1 MQFEEPKKDSPA
13 ERTAKLKSEGPVSQ
27 EQEAG
32 THAKHENQ
40 GANVKEQRKE
50 NMREQGN
57 ERT

>member
-1 MQFEEPKKDSPA
+1 VQFEEPKKDSPA

-32 THAKHENQ
+32 THSKHEKQ
-40 GANVKEQRKE
+40 EANMKGQRKE